1 MANMCQGLLSFPFRR
16 VPGGFVRLV
25 QARGCCW
32 GAQPGACLA
41 VPGRCGAG
49 RGCPAPP
56 PGEPGVLPGAGR
68 AGCSVGLGA
77 VTPAGCLERGF
88 HAWIAREIQRGLPRT
103 PPGRAVTAATR
114 ARGLPGPAPPEARPS
129 HEFLPIPSKIAD
141 APLAAAV

>member
-1 MANMCQGLLSFPFRR
+1 MPRATSLPIQEGARR
-16 VPGGFVRLV
+16 VCQAV

-32 GAQPGACLA
+32 GAQPGACPP
-41 VPGRCGAG
+41 VPGRCGAA

-56 PGEPGVLPGAGR
+56 PGEPGVLPGARR
-68 AGCSVGLGA
+68 AGCSVCLGA

-114 ARGLPGPAPPEARPS
+114 ARGQPGPAPYPARARPS

-141 APLAAAV
+141 TLLAAAV